1 MKLQREVRAGLVGC
15 LLALAGW
22 IGAPLQAQQPA
33 PEPEA
38 PAPAAAAFPKGPL
51 PPHVAEQVRAIVK
64 AQVKAHLPPSEEGA
78 VEIDRLDK
86 GTILTVTIG
95 GQKYSGNVF
104 RSFLVEPL
112 DPNEFEAMKE
122 YYVRTTS
129 PWPLK
134 DGMVVPADTYISG
147 NRELVSAYD
156 RDAINA
162 QDAAIARSD
171 SLCKKALA
179 RVEPQR
185 TAKTA
190 AITTA
195 HKDDMDAL
203 TKKITELTAEIA
215 KKQMAR
221 QQIAQRVNRS
231 VPNQPAQQNQP
242 NPGNLLFV
250 PPPQP
255 APTQP
260 NQAPRVTSG
269 RDANGNLLWE
279 WNGNGITFYDNL
291 DQSKRD
297 LDDAYAEKKT
307 LQETID
313 AEVSAAVGQR
323 GAKERALRVIFQ
335 GHRKRILGGETISD
349 DDLRADYE
357 AALGESLNAPP
368 ASGKP
373 SPSDSK
379 PPIQTVPARKRGT

>member
-1 MKLQREVRAGLVGC
+1 MKLQRELRAGLAGC

-22 IGAPLQAQQPA
+22 ICAPLQAQQSA

-38 PAPAAAAFPKGPL
+38 ATPAAAAFPKGLL
-51 PPHVAEQVRAIVK
+51 PPHVAEQVRAIVR
-64 AQVKAHLPPSEEGA
+64 AQVKAFLPPSEEGA

-86 GTILTVTIG
+86 GTILTATIG

-122 YYVRTTS
+122 YYVRTTA

-134 DGMVVPADTYISG
+134 DGMVIPSDTYLSG
-147 NRELVSAYD
+147 TRELVSAYD
-156 RDAINA
+156 RDAISA

-171 SLCKKALA
+171 ALCKKALA

-185 TAKTA
+185 NAKTA

-195 HKDDMDAL
+195 HKDDVDAL
-203 TKKITELTAEIA
+203 SKKITEVQAEIT
-215 KKQMAR
+215 KKEAAR
-221 QQIAQRVNRS
+221 AQVAQRVNRS
-231 VPNQPAQQNQP
+231 ISNQPNQNQP
-242 NPGNLLFV
+242 NPGNMLAV
-250 PPPQP
+250 PPSQP
-255 APTQP
+255 NQP

-291 DQSKRD
+291 DQSKQQ
-297 LDDAYAEKKT
+297 LADAYAEQKT
-307 LQETID
+307 LQATID
-313 AEVSAAVGQR
+313 AEVSAAVGPR
-323 GAKERALRVIFQ
+323 GAKERALRAIFQ
-335 GHRKRILGGETISD
+335 GHRRRILGGEMISGED
-349 DDLRADYE
+349 MGADYE
-357 AALGESLNAPP
+357 AALGESLSAP

-373 SPSDSK
+373 NPADGK
-379 PPIQTVPARKRGT
+379 PPIRTVPAQKRGT